1 MAKPVFDIVQ
11 CPKCEHY
18 HWRNLECLECRARAA
33 ETRLAACEALVGDVK
48 LLAHILSRPAFEGS
62 TEPSERAWD
71 SSGKDAGGALFAI
84 LKKHE
89 AAIRGETNDEQ
100 AG

>member
-1 MAKPVFDIVQ
+1 MVGDIVDDGALDDALSYI
-11 CPKCEHY
+11 EG
-18 HWRNLECLECRARAA
+18 LEA
-33 ETRLAACEALVGDVK
+33 RLAACEALVNDVK

-71 SSGKDAGGALFAI
+71 SSGKDAGSALFAI

-89 AAIRGETNDEQ
+89 VAIRGETNDEQ